1 MKKQN
6 TEGNTSLWIS
16 RGVNIGKKPC
26 LTTYQGGGRG
36 GEYEKMKISVV
47 QHPEISILVSCNR
60 FF

>member
-26 LTTYQGGGRG
+26 LKTYQG

-47 QHPEISILVSCNR
+47 QHPEIAILVSCNR